1 VILAGT
7 LAIVVTF
14 FSRDIGVS
22 FSRSFVLL
30 FVPVSYGMLYAGRH
44 VALIAVALVIKKWPA
59 RERVAVMGESAEV
72 REMVDALRASADGIL
87 TVVGVIVPQDAC
99 LREAGNPVPVLGTMK
114 QLGEV
119 INRERLDRIVLA
131 QDGSLAKQDL
141 DECVRISKRMD
152 VILSRAISVPDL
164 DVRPEFTVLSG
175 LNLIELKPIHYVHK
189 QELFKR
195 AFDVGAAAICLVL
208 LLPVLVLFALLVKL
222 TSKGP
227 VVYKSRR
234 VGKGG
239 RHFTFF
245 KFRSMCVGSEDR
257 GELAACNEKSDHLFK
272 IRNDPRI
279 TPVGRFMRHFSI
291 DELPQL
297 VNVLLGHMS
306 MVGPRPL
313 PAWDLDPDGQSRHFQ
328 VWAEQRSRVLPGVT
342 GLWQVRGRSDLPF
355 EKMIELDLS
364 YIRDW
369 SFWLDFRILLATPL
383 VALSGRGAY

>member
-1 VILAGT
+1 M
-7 LAIVVTF
+7 
-14 FSRDIGVS
+14 
-22 FSRSFVLL
+22 
-30 FVPVSYGMLYAGRH
+30 Y
-44 VALIAVALVIKKWPA
+44 
-59 RERVAVMGESAEV
+59 
-72 REMVDALRASADGIL
+72 
-87 TVVGVIVPQDAC
+87 
-99 LREAGNPVPVLGTMK
+99 
-114 QLGEV
+114 
-119 INRERLDRIVLA
+119 
-131 QDGSLAKQDL
+131 
-141 DECVRISKRMD
+141 
-152 VILSRAISVPDL
+152 
-164 DVRPEFTVLSG
+164 
-175 LNLIELKPIHYVHK
+175 
-189 QELFKR
+189 
-195 AFDVGAAAICLVL
+195 
-208 LLPVLVLFALLVKL
+208 
-222 TSKGP
+222 
-227 VVYKSRR
+227 
-234 VGKGG
+234 
-239 RHFTFF
+239 
-245 KFRSMCVGSEDR
+245 VGSEDR